1 LWLCGDWLQHAF
13 GKRIGNGGNT
23 KFWLEPWCGS
33 STLAESF
40 PRLFKLTIHPEFDI
54 LSGEDCFFFGKM
66 IFLASLLASTDSV
79 PINNDEPSWFFRFY
93 S

>member
-1 LWLCGDWLQHAF
+1 M
-13 GKRIGNGGNT
+13 
-23 KFWLEPWCGS
+23 
-33 STLAESF
+33 ESG
-40 PRLFKLTIHPEFDI
+40 FDI

-79 PINNDEPSWFFRFY
+79 PINYDEPSWFFRFY